1 MTVFL
6 KNALQPCIIDEA
18 FLSHKMR
25 IFALKASI
33 GTFDLVLESGE
44 EGVILASFRSKRA
57 GVEALSDIFRT
68 LTAGKETLTY
78 EKV

>member
-18 FLSHKMR
+18 LSHKMR
-25 IFALKASI
+25 IFALKTSVGA
-33 GTFDLVLESGE
+33 FDLVLETGE
-44 EGVILASFRSKRA
+44 EGVVLASFRSKRA
-57 GVEALSDIFRT
+57 GIAALSEIFRT
-68 LTAGKETLTY
+68 LTAGKDFLGH

>member
-6 KNALQPCIIDEA
+6 KNAMQPCIIDEA
-18 FLSHKMR
+18 LSHKMR

-44 EGVILASFRSKRA
+44 EGVILASFRTKRA
-57 GVEALSDIFRT
+57 GVEALSDIFDS
-68 LTAGKETLTY
+68 LVGKKEVMHY

>member
-18 FLSHKMR
+18 LSHKMR

>member
-18 FLSHKMR
+18 LSHKMR
-25 IFALKASI
+25 IFALKTSV
-33 GTFDLVLESGE
+33 GTFDLVLETGE
-44 EGVILASFRSKRA
+44 EGVILASFHSKRA
-57 GVEALSDIFRT
+57 GIAALSEIFRA
-68 LTAGKETLTY
+68 LTGGKEIFQN

>member
-18 FLSHKMR
+18 LSHKMR

-57 GVEALSDIFRT
+57 GVEALSEIFRA
-68 LTAGKETLTY
+68 LTAGKEFLGH

>member
-6 KNALQPCIIDEA
+6 KNAMQPCIIDEA
-18 FLSHKMR
+18 LSHKMR
-25 IFALKASI
+25 IFALKASV
-33 GTFDLVLESGE
+33 GTFDLVLETGE
-44 EGVILASFRSKRA
+44 EGVILASFRTKRA
-57 GVEALSDIFRT
+57 GVDALSDIFRT